1 MHVLCTVEFSCCRKR
16 TTEIIFKYCFI
27 WLRWDTSFV
36 SVDGWYGTASWCVW
50 RHRSH
55 AGISWIHVESAPL
68 IHLCR
73 GRSNSDMKWIAPF
86 NRLHVHQWP
95 SLMLRGRHFFA
106 LSCICVDAPA
116 AIHNVRLF
124 IDNTS
129 DFVCSPSRRM
139 QGRRLARQST
149 TIWRRIRAVVTSA
162 AGDEI
167 VDDVWSVGCGPDME
181 YRGPTFRL
189 GPQSGV
195 D

>member
-129 DFVCSPSRRM
+129 DFVCSDASSSSGEAVDDDLSKDSSRRHCRCWRWDRW
-139 QGRRLARQST
+139 RRL
-149 TIWRRIRAVVTSA
+149 
-162 AGDEI
+162 
-167 VDDVWSVGCGPDME
+167 VGRMRSRYGVA
-181 YRGPTFRL
+181 RGPTFRL
-189 GPQSGV
+189 GPQSGME
-195 D
+195 